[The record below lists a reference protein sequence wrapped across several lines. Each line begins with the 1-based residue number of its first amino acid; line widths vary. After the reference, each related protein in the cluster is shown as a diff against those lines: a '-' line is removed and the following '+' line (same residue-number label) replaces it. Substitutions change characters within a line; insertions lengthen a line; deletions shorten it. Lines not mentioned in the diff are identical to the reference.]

1 MEPRKKQTP
10 NPMPRATGPTRPL
23 APARSRSV
31 LPTVAALLAI
41 AAVGCER
48 NESIQ
53 RDPIAVGHSLHMT
66 QVAPVQTAEPSLG
79 IIEEAP
85 APPPP
90 PVSTVKVKPVHP
102 VPHPTSPPMP
112 GGLKSIGP
120 GHPLST

>member
-1 MEPRKKQTP
+1 MEPRKKLTP
-10 NPMPRATGPTRPL
+10 SPIARPTGPMRPL

-53 RDPIAVGHSLHMT
+53 RDPVAIGHVLHTT
-66 QVAPVQTAEPSLG
+66 QVAPVDTAVPSLG

-85 APPPP
+85 PPPAPP
-90 PVSTVKVKPVHP
+90 VATVKAKPVHP
-102 VPHPTSPPMP
+102 KPSPTSPPMP
-112 GGLKSIGP
+112 GGLMAV
-120 GHPLST
+120 HPTT